1 MPTNNEKKAKPIK
14 KIKVAGRWFQYKRLT
29 SSLSKKRKL
38 LLELSLELVNCTDKE
53 ELYETCLRKLQEGL
67 GYDNAYLLLRESPRG
82 KIRLIAYKGEEI
94 DEEEARRVI
103 DHGIGLTGRAIKCKK
118 PVISNDV
125 TKDPYYVKGNDK
137 TLSEMVVPV
146 MCDEII
152 WGVLIIDSHKKDA
165 FIKLDAQI
173 VQVFCNYLASAL
185 TRLYQLERLKYK
197 SNMESAI
204 LDIVTKAARE
214 KHIEKICQDVVKELS
229 KMTRFTQI
237 YILKTL
243 DETTGASQLI
253 AGRGPGSFDEMSQI
267 ESGRGLVGKTIRARK
282 TLYFPDVSQAPE
294 YVEVDQKTK
303 SELDIPIIHEDKLYG
318 VLSLESPELD
328 GFDQGDIELMEILA
342 KHLGVLWA
350 YSDLLEKTKREA
362 LKDPLTGLWNRR
374 HFYDCV
380 SKEMDRH
387 KRQNDTFCI
396 VMVDLSKFKEINDT
410 YGHSE
415 GDKVLIQVGNFLM
428 QRIRS
433 SDILARY
440 GGDEFVALLP
450 HTQKADAQIAWSRL
464 ANEIQRIPL
473 GDHGLHI
480 SFEYGIASYPED
492 GTRASDLIKA
502 ADEALYIQKRT
513 QKKVLRAESRP
524 NPNNQRATH
533 L

>member
-1 MPTNNEKKAKPIK
+1 M
-14 KIKVAGRWFQYKRLT
+14 
-29 SSLSKKRKL
+29 
-38 LLELSLELVNCTDKE
+38 
-53 ELYETCLRKLQEGL
+53 
-67 GYDNAYLLLRESPRG
+67 
-82 KIRLIAYKGEEI
+82 
-94 DEEEARRVI
+94 
-103 DHGIGLTGRAIKCKK
+103 
-118 PVISNDV
+118 
-125 TKDPYYVKGNDK
+125 
-137 TLSEMVVPV
+137 
-146 MCDEII
+146 
-152 WGVLIIDSHKKDA
+152 
-165 FIKLDAQI
+165 
-173 VQVFCNYLASAL
+173 
-185 TRLYQLERLKYK
+185 
-197 SNMESAI
+197 
-204 LDIVTKAARE
+204 
-214 KHIEKICQDVVKELS
+214 
-229 KMTRFTQI
+229 
-237 YILKTL
+237 
-243 DETTGASQLI
+243 
-253 AGRGPGSFDEMSQI
+253 
-267 ESGRGLVGKTIRARK
+267 
-282 TLYFPDVSQAPE
+282 
-294 YVEVDQKTK
+294 
-303 SELDIPIIHEDKLYG
+303 
-318 VLSLESPELD
+318 
-328 GFDQGDIELMEILA
+328 
-342 KHLGVLWA
+342 
-350 YSDLLEKTKREA
+350 
-362 LKDPLTGLWNRR
+362 KDPLTGLWNRR

-410 YGHSE
+410 HGHSE

-502 ADEALYIQKRT
+502 ADKALYIQKRT